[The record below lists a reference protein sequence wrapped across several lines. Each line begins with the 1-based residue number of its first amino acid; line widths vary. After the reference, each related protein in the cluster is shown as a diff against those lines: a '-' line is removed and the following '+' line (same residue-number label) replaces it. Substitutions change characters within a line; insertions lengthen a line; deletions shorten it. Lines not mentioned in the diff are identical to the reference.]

1 MQSIYKVLL
10 FTVLSTSSL
19 IAGAASLDS
28 LGTEESG
35 GKVFIRH
42 QVVKGETL
50 YSLSRRYGAEVSGI
64 VELNQIVDNQLSLGQ
79 VLRIPTSLKV
89 KSTTPAVNT
98 NTAVLK
104 TNSSQTDNT
113 HEVKPGETLFAISRK
128 YGITVDQI
136 KTMNGLQNNELSVGQ
151 IITIGSAEMKTSQTV
166 SEVKIPAPEPVQ
178 QKPSGFSEYYVQSGE
193 LLESIA
199 GRFSVHPDSIVKWNQ
214 LTNSYLTIG
223 QKLLIKGKLDQVK
236 LKQRETVEI
245 LPYGTRKL
253 VKDQSGF
260 TKIYEEGTA
269 SKIEEKIE
277 TTKYLALHRTL
288 GPGTLIEVRNLMNN
302 KKIFVRVVGK
312 LPETGL
318 NENVMIRL
326 SPVCFERL
334 GVIDPKTRVEVS
346 YFQD

>member
-1 MQSIYKVLL
+1 MQSIFKVLV
-10 FTVLSTSSL
+10 FTVFSTFPL
-19 IAGAASLDS
+19 FAGAASLDS
-28 LGTEESG
+28 LGTEEQG

-42 QVVKGETL
+42 QVEKGETL
-50 YSLSRRYGAEVSGI
+50 YSLSRRYDAEVSGI
-64 VELNQIVDNQLSLGQ
+64 VEANQIVGNQLSLGQ
-79 VLRIPTSLKV
+79 ILRIPTSFDV
-89 KSTTPAVNT
+89 KSNAPAANTSTT
-98 NTAVLK
+98 VLK
-104 TNSSQTDNT
+104 SDASQSKNA

-136 KTMNGLQNNELSVGQ
+136 KAMNGLESNELSVGQ
-151 IITIGSAEMKTSQTV
+151 IINIGSGEMNKSDAV
-166 SEVKIPAPEPVQ
+166 SEVKSPAS

-223 QKLLIKGKLDQVK
+223 QKLLIRGKLDQDK

-245 LPYGTRKL
+245 LPYGTRKQ

-260 TKIYEEGTA
+260 TKIFEEGTA

-318 NENVMIRL
+318 NENVMVRL